1 MLVPVLLPVLCP
13 KFLLLCRTDIFHCS
27 LFMLLSFF
35 SHCIGFQILNQCSA
49 DLDMLFQ
56 NFDRTQTGVIELD
69 NWLFEL
75 FGKWSTDTNT
85 FGSGGKEAIYEGKP

>member
-1 MLVPVLLPVLCP
+1 
-13 KFLLLCRTDIFHCS
+13 
-27 LFMLLSFF
+27 
-35 SHCIGFQILNQCSA
+35 
-49 DLDMLFQ
+49 MLFQ

-75 FGKWSTDTNT
+75 FGKWSSDANT